1 MKRNNEF
8 PPGNVSGTSLAF
20 LKKVKNFRK
29 RITLK
34 FGNLANDSFRIMSIF
49 LLLFIAKMSFFLEEG
64 KASEKW
70 KKINDEEGVEVFS
83 RDVKGTSLVAF
94 RGITDFDEPMEKIMW
109 VLKDEKRRKD
119 WVARYLKGATLE
131 KKGPF
136 EQINYQ
142 AVTAPWPV
150 SNRDM
155 IYSWKANRLSDGDI
169 QIELKSVDYPNGPDT
184 VGVRMKLHFSR
195 FILNRRDNGGT
206 RVTLEILSDP
216 MGLIPKWVVNMIQKN
231 YPVKFF
237 RALKKQVKKP
247 FVKKGT
253 LP

>member
-1 MKRNNEF
+1 M
-8 PPGNVSGTSLAF
+8 
-20 LKKVKNFRK
+20 
-29 RITLK
+29 K
-34 FGNLANDSFRIMSIF
+34 FGYLASYSFRVMNVF
-49 LLLFIAKMSFFLEEG
+49 LLLFIAQTTFSMGEG
-64 KASEKW
+64 RAAEKW

-83 RDVKGTSLVAF
+83 RDVEGTPLVAF
-94 RGITDFDEPMEKIMW
+94 KGITDFDEPIEKIMW

-131 KKGPF
+131 KRGPF
-136 EQINYQ
+136 EQVNYQ

-155 IYSWKANRLSDGDI
+155 IYLWKANRLSNGDI

-195 FILNRRDNGGT
+195 FILNKKPNGGT

-237 RALKKQVKKP
+237 RALKKQIKKP
-247 FVKKGT
+247 FVKKGA
-253 LP
+253 LPK

>member
-1 MKRNNEF
+1 MKA
-8 PPGNVSGTSLAF
+8 GNRRA
-20 LKKVKNFRK
+20 
-29 RITLK
+29 
-34 FGNLANDSFRIMSIF
+34 NLSKIMSIF
-49 LLLFIAKMSFFLEEG
+49 IALFIGQTLFYISGA

-70 KKINDEEGVEVFS
+70 IKINDEEGVEVFS
-83 RDVKGTSLVAF
+83 RDVKGTPLVAF
-94 RGITDFDEPMEKIMW
+94 RGVTDFDEPMEKIMW

-131 KKGPF
+131 KRGPF
-136 EQINYQ
+136 EQVNYQ

-155 IYSWKANRLSDGDI
+155 IYLWKANRLSSGDI
-169 QIELKSVDYPNGPDT
+169 QIELKSIDYPNGPET

-195 FILNRRDNGGT
+195 FILNKRPNGGT

-216 MGLIPKWVVNMIQKN
+216 MGWIPKWVVNMIQKN

-247 FVKKGT
+247 FVKKGA

>member
-1 MKRNNEF
+1 MK
-8 PPGNVSGTSLAF
+8 T
-20 LKKVKNFRK
+20 
-29 RITLK
+29 
-34 FGNLANDSFRIMSIF
+34 ANGKAYLSQFMSIF
-49 LLLFIAKMSFFLEEG
+49 LVLFIAQTSLFMG
-64 KASEKW
+64 GAKASEKW
-70 KKINDEEGVEVFS
+70 IKINDEEGVKVFS
-83 RDVKGTSLVAF
+83 RDVKGTPLVAF
-94 RGITDFDEPMEKIMW
+94 RGVTDFDEPMEKIMW

-131 KKGPF
+131 KRGPF
-136 EQINYQ
+136 EQVNYQ

-155 IYSWKANRLSDGDI
+155 IYLWKANRLSSGDV
-169 QIELKSVDYPNGPDT
+169 QIELKSIDYPNGPDT

-195 FILNRRDNGGT
+195 FILNKRPNGGT

-216 MGLIPKWVVNMIQKN
+216 MGWIPKWVVNMIQKN

-247 FVKKGT
+247 FVKKGA

>member
-1 MKRNNEF
+1 MKT
-8 PPGNVSGTSLAF
+8 GNRRAYLSQV
-20 LKKVKNFRK
+20 
-29 RITLK
+29 
-34 FGNLANDSFRIMSIF
+34 MSIF
-49 LLLFIAKMSFFLEEG
+49 IVLFIAQTLLYISG
-64 KASEKW
+64 AKASEKW
-70 KKINDEEGVEVFS
+70 IKINDEEGVEVFS
-83 RDVKGTSLVAF
+83 RDVKGTPLVAF
-94 RGITDFDEPMEKIMW
+94 RGVTDFDEPMEKIMW

-131 KKGPF
+131 KRGPF
-136 EQINYQ
+136 EQVNYQ

-155 IYSWKANRLSDGDI
+155 IYLWKANRLKSGDV
-169 QIELKSVDYPNGPDT
+169 QIELKSIDYPNGPDT

-195 FILNRRDNGGT
+195 FILNKRPNGGT

-216 MGLIPKWVVNMIQKN
+216 MGWIPKWVVNMIQKN

-247 FVKKGT
+247 FVKKGA

>member
-1 MKRNNEF
+1 MKTANGRAYLSQVISF
-8 PPGNVSGTSLAF
+8 F
-20 LKKVKNFRK
+20 LV
-29 RITLK
+29 
-34 FGNLANDSFRIMSIF
+34 
-49 LLLFIAKMSFFLEEG
+49 LFIAQTPLFMG
-64 KASEKW
+64 GAKASEKW
-70 KKINDEEGVEVFS
+70 IKINDEEGVKVFS
-83 RDVKGTSLVAF
+83 RDVKGTPLVAF
-94 RGITDFDEPMEKIMW
+94 RGVTDFDEPMEKIMW

-131 KKGPF
+131 KRGPF
-136 EQINYQ
+136 EQVNYQ

-155 IYSWKANRLSDGDI
+155 IYLWKANRLSSGDV
-169 QIELKSVDYPNGPDT
+169 QIELKSIDYPNGPDT

-195 FILNRRDNGGT
+195 FILNKRPNGGT

-216 MGLIPKWVVNMIQKN
+216 MGWIPKWVVNMIQKN

-247 FVKKGT
+247 FVKKGA